1 MATLPMNPIV
11 NAGILYVNGLGISKS
26 TSKIVIM
33 ATGAAR
39 DSTNTNDIVLGS
51 AASINGATVGANGV
65 DVAVLVASSLY
76 AVYAIG
82 DSSGYHAPAGVFSLS
97 TTGPS
102 LPFGY
107 DMYRRVGYI
116 LTDGSSNILQFWQ
129 YGAGGVR
136 EMYYDVG
143 ISVLSAGTSTT
154 YANVDLTAAVPI
166 ASLNVLFDV
175 AYTANSATN
184 LAQFLPYGSS
194 ATNGIVRVGSGA
206 AAAQVSSVVIP
217 CGVNSG
223 KPEIQYK
230 VSSGSDAL
238 TLLVTGYFDQLS

>member
-1 MATLPMNPIV
+1 MATPMTPIV

-39 DSTNTNDIVLGS
+39 DSGNVNDITLNS
-51 AASINGATVGANGV
+51 SASINGATVGANGV

-76 AVYAIG
+76 AVYVIG
-82 DSSGYHAPAGVFSLS
+82 DSSGYHATAGIFSLAA
-97 TTGPS
+97 TGPS

-116 LTDGSSNILQFWQ
+116 LTDSSANILQFWQ

-143 ISVLSAGTSTT
+143 ISVLSAGSSTT

-175 AYTANSATN
+175 AYTPNSATN

-194 ATNGIVRVGSGA
+194 ATNGIVRWGA
-206 AAAQVSSVVIP
+206 GVAAAQVTSLVIP
-217 CGVNSG
+217 CGVNAG

-230 VSSGSDAL
+230 VAASDSL